1 MAKIYYVDDGAGS
14 TTLPIGDGV
23 LSTFDKPGSGVDIS
37 TESGVFVIAFQD
49 ANGDPV
55 TPTGGTI
62 TPEMSPIEGQWQKA
76 TTGDA
81 IINAVDVIAG
91 SAVYTLPVFPGPAR
105 EGRLTFAGITGAVSA
120 VAYFWRF

>member
-1 MAKIYYVDDGAGS
+1 MAKIYYVNDGAGS
-14 TTLPIGDGV
+14 TTLPIDDGV
-23 LSTFDKPGSGVDIS
+23 LTTFAQPGSEIDIS

-62 TPEMSPIEGQWQKA
+62 TPEMSPIEGQWQGA
-76 TTGDA
+76 GGGDV

-91 SAVYTLPVFPGPAR
+91 SAAYTLPVFPGPAR
-105 EGRLTFAGITGAVSA
+105 EGRLTFSGITGAVSA

>member
-1 MAKIYYVDDGAGS
+1 MAKIYYVNDGAGS
-14 TTLPIGDGV
+14 VSLPVGDGV
-23 LSTFDKPGSGVDIS
+23 FTTFDQPGSDVDIS

-62 TPEMSPIEGQWQKA
+62 VPEMSPIEGQWQKA
-76 TTGDA
+76 TTGDS
-81 IINAVDVIAG
+81 IIDASEVIAG
-91 SAVYTLPVFPGPAR
+91 SSAYTMPVFPGPAR
-105 EGRLTFAGITGAVSA
+105 EGRLTFAGITGAVTA